1 MNLIASLRRL
11 FDSISAS
18 RGVTSLAARNLPQD
32 AMGRLAAALLKDPRC
47 AAAMERLDL
56 SSDSKLRLGDWGA
69 RELAKCLDVLPR
81 LRVLNIEGDAPDD
94 AS

>member
-1 MNLIASLRRL
+1 M
-11 FDSISAS
+11 
-18 RGVTSLAARNLPQD
+18 
-32 AMGRLAAALLKDPRC
+32 ALLTDPRC

-81 LRVLNIEGDAPDD
+81 LRVPNIEGYAPDD
-94 AS
+94 ASAPDAHRELGCRGGG